1 MQKIL
6 SPSELNNL
14 IQQISSSSGLQT
26 LSSQQRAS
34 LMQLFE
40 QFMTRWAVSYAR
52 FGQNP
57 AGELSYRDNIL
68 YFTQQCL
75 PKFRKYLTEHGQDSQ
90 AVTAIECMLLPD
102 SVPQK
107 PYKFSLQNFRIQQ
120 KLPESFECPVFDR
133 PLFIVSTPRA
143 GSTLLFEN
151 LSRFEEIWSIGH
163 ESHQLETDITYLHPA
178 SHDYESNRLL
188 DAPLEVCEQV
198 RHWFARRLQNR
209 DKHTYLT
216 MTDAPKVI
224 RFLEKTPKNALRI
237 PFLKKVFPNAQFI
250 FLYREPQANI
260 SSMLEGWRSNR
271 FLAYQNLPRWPYKE
285 WHFLLPSGWEALA
298 DCPLVEIAAF
308 QWCAANQAIL
318 HDLQALP
325 KQDWHFVMYQD
336 LVTQPAKTIGKISR
350 FAGLQENTK
359 NLPTNSETLPLSSMV
374 VSPPSQE
381 KWRKHEA
388 EINAILPL
396 VKPVMEQIRLL
407 ARSVNHDQ

>member
-6 SPSELNNL
+6 SPSEINKL
-14 IQQISSSSGLQT
+14 IQQLINSSCLQT
-26 LSSQQRAS
+26 LSSEQRAS

-40 QFMTRWAVSYAR
+40 TFMTRWAASYER

-57 AGELSYRDNIL
+57 AGELAYRDNIL

-75 PKFRKYLTEHGQDSQ
+75 PKFRKYLTEQYSQDSQ
-90 AVTAIECMLLPD
+90 AVTAIECMLMPD
-102 SVPQK
+102 SVPQR
-107 PYKFSLQNFRIQQ
+107 PYKFSLQNFRAPQ
-120 KLPESFECPVFDR
+120 KLPESFEYPIFDR

-143 GSTLLFEN
+143 GSTLLFET

-163 ESHQLETDITYLHPA
+163 ESHLLETDIAYLHPA

-188 DAPLEVCEQV
+188 DAPVEVCEQV

-209 DKHTYLT
+209 DRQAYVK

-237 PFLKKVFPNAQFI
+237 PFLKKVFPNARFI

-271 FLAYQNLPRWPYKE
+271 FLAYQDLPRWPYKE

-298 DCPLVEIAAF
+298 DRPLVELAAF
-308 QWCAANQAIL
+308 QWCATNQAIL

-325 KQDWHFVMYQD
+325 KQDWHFVTYQD
-336 LVTQPAKTIGKISR
+336 LIAQPTETISKISR
-350 FAGLQENTK
+350 FAELQENIQTRQ
-359 NLPTNSETLPLSSMV
+359 TITLPLSSMV

-388 EINAILPL
+388 EISSILPL
-396 VKPVMEQIRLL
+396 VAPVIEQIQRLE
-407 ARSVNHDQ
+407 RSISHDQ